1 MKTPLSPRV
10 LVVDDEPTVLRLTK
24 CLLELKGYQ
33 VLTAPD
39 AEEGLRIC
47 KELDGEL
54 ALVISDISMPG
65 MNGRE
70 LARCVAELPNPV
82 PVILM
87 SGYSSTSPLLEGL
100 NDGSVDDVHFH
111 FLRKPFRRYEFLR
124 LAEEAIE
131 SFNSK

>member
-1 MKTPLSPRV
+1 MKEPLSPKV
-10 LVVDDEPTVLRLTK
+10 LVVDDEPTVLRLVK
-24 CLLELKGYQ
+24 SLLELKGYQ
-33 VLTAPD
+33 VFTAPD
-39 AEEGLRIC
+39 GEAGLRIC
-47 KELDGEL
+47 KELDGDL
-54 ALVISDISMPG
+54 ALVVSDISMPG

-87 SGYSSTSPLLEGL
+87 SGYSSTSPILEGL
-100 NDGSVDDVHFH
+100 NDGRVDHVH

-131 SFNSK
+131 SSHSK